1 MLASSPGSARGE
13 RRREQSSEVASAAPG
28 SAGGRA
34 HLSREAGRHLSRAHP
49 PAAGPPCSPVSGQT
63 GCVAGTLCLL
73 GLALRPHTV
82 LILPTLRLVVPR
94 PWPSPAC
101 AAKERGP
108 FKSLVSSAILAWKAS
123 LWCKAASG
131 LILLP
136 EVHESVLALGR
147 AGADRSAV

>member
-82 LILPTLRLVVPR
+82 LILPTLRLVVPPPLAFSSVCSQR
-94 PWPSPAC
+94 ARALQVTRQLSNPGLESLSVVQGCLWPH
-101 AAKERGP
+101 
-108 FKSLVSSAILAWKAS
+108 FAS
-123 LWCKAASG
+123 
-131 LILLP
+131 
-136 EVHESVLALGR
+136 
-147 AGADRSAV
+147 RST